1 MLELPV
7 IVVLAFLVI
16 VVAYAAGMY
25 WRRRQGVFP
34 PPPPPGLNKRP
45 TGLTAA
51 PVSDREVRAVISWL
65 LSQAFEQT
73 GIRVADDRLAYQRI
87 VEAAQKAVV
96 ELKNH
101 DTFDAR
107 VRSRGFRPSHD
118 RTRVNPSPRP
128 TRVGVQ
134 AGRRELPHRSGD
146 RRCWAPGSR
155 SA

>member
-7 IVVLAFLVI
+7 IVVLAFLVV

-34 PPPPPGLNKRP
+34 PPAPPSLAKKSSGLM
-45 TGLTAA
+45 AA
-51 PVSDREVRAVISWL
+51 PVSDREVRAVTAWL

-101 DTFDAR
+101 DTFDVSLPYLTADASGPKHLEAR
-107 VRSRGFRPSHD
+107 L
-118 RTRVNPSPRP
+118 TREMIE
-128 TRVGVQ
+128 
-134 AGRRELPHRSGD
+134 ELVK
-146 RRCWAPGSR
+146 
-155 SA
+155 

>member
-7 IVVLAFLVI
+7 LVVLVFLVV

-34 PPPPPGLNKRP
+34 PPTPPSLAKKSS
-45 TGLTAA
+45 GLTAA

-96 ELKNH
+96 ELKSH
-101 DTFDAR
+101 DTFDVSLPYLTADASGPKHLVAR
-107 VRSRGFRPSHD
+107 L
-118 RTRVNPSPRP
+118 TREMIE
-128 TRVGVQ
+128 
-134 AGRRELPHRSGD
+134 ELVK
-146 RRCWAPGSR
+146 
-155 SA
+155 

>member
-7 IVVLAFLVI
+7 LVVLVFLVV

-34 PPPPPGLNKRP
+34 PPAPPSLAKKSSGLM
-45 TGLTAA
+45 AA
-51 PVSDREVRAVISWL
+51 PVSDREVRAVTSWL

-96 ELKNH
+96 ELKSH
-101 DTFDAR
+101 DTFDVSLPYLTADASGPKHLEAR
-107 VRSRGFRPSHD
+107 L
-118 RTRVNPSPRP
+118 TREMIE
-128 TRVGVQ
+128 
-134 AGRRELPHRSGD
+134 ELVK
-146 RRCWAPGSR
+146 
-155 SA
+155 